1 MKREDNWTIDER
13 SYRLYDKKY
22 GIPGYFSA
30 ICVIWVR
37 YGGNMLVIYFYTYF
51 QVILR
56 VICKQYPGHL
66 QQIYFL
72 QVIYILFMDHYSTS
86 VPRRYAYDDM
96 KSTKI

>member
-1 MKREDNWTIDER
+1 MKREDNWTIDKR

-66 QQIYFL
+66 HTGNLHPFYGPLF
-72 QVIYILFMDHYSTS
+72 YI
-86 VPRRYAYDDM
+86 
-96 KSTKI
+96 STKAVRI